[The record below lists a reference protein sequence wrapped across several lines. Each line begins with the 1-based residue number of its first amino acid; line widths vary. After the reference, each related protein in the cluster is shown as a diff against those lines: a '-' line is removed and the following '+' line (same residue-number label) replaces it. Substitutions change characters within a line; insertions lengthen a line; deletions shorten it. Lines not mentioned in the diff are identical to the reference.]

1 MRSDKEEGRS
11 MRTAAAVFAM
21 LVLASVP
28 AFAQVDLAG
37 TWANTLHEDF
47 IERAPGPDIG
57 DYLGLPVNDEAR
69 AIADSWQI
77 SIQTMP
83 ERQCILYTIHYLV
96 MGPQNVRILPDIDP
110 ISGKVVAYRM
120 TGTVD
125 RPPHTIW
132 MDGRPHPSQYAAH
145 SSSGFT
151 TGAWEGNTLA
161 AYTTHLKT
169 GMIWRNGVPHSDQAT
184 IEEYYVRHGNT
195 LTVTMIVNDP
205 VYFEEPF
212 IRNASFNLD
221 PNGRVLP
228 EPCEPQVEIPREEGA
243 VPHYL
248 PGTNPFL
255 NEVTQRYNIPLE
267 TVRGGAATMY
277 PEYRKRLKDTY
288 KAPEKCERY
297 CTFGNVPPT
306 PPAATP
312 GGPGAQT
319 PPTPTPTPSTSP
331 NR

>member
-1 MRSDKEEGRS
+1 MKPASCLRVFVVALGAIAA
-11 MRTAAAVFAM
+11 TAIP
-21 LVLASVP
+21 AS
-28 AFAQVDLAG
+28 AQVDLSG

-57 DYLGLPVNDEAR
+57 DYLGLPMNDEAR
-69 AIADSWQI
+69 AIADAWQI
-77 SIQTMP
+77 SVQTMP
-83 ERQCILYTIHYLV
+83 ERQCILYSIHYLV
-96 MGPQNVRILPDIDP
+96 MGPQNVRVVPEHDP
-110 ISGKVVAYRM
+110 ISGRIVAYHT

-132 MDGRPHPSQYAAH
+132 MDGRPHPSQYAPH

-151 TGAWEGNTLA
+151 TGVWEGNTLV

-169 GMIWRNGVPHSDQAT
+169 GMVWRNGVPHSDQAT
-184 IEEYYVRHGNT
+184 IEEYWVRHGNT
-195 LTVTMIVNDP
+195 MTVTMIVNDP

-228 EPCEPQVEIPREEGA
+228 EPCEPQVEIPRQVGA

-248 PGTNPFL
+248 PGENPFL
-255 NEVTQRYNIPLE
+255 GETTRHYNIPLE

-277 PEYRKRLKDTY
+277 LEYRKRLKDTY
-288 KAPEKCERY
+288 KAPDKCERY
-297 CTFGNVPPT
+297 CTFGLVTPT
-306 PPAATP
+306 PPPA
-312 GGPGAQT
+312 PGAA
-319 PPTPTPTPSTSP
+319 PPSAGPQPPSSP
-331 NR
+331 SR